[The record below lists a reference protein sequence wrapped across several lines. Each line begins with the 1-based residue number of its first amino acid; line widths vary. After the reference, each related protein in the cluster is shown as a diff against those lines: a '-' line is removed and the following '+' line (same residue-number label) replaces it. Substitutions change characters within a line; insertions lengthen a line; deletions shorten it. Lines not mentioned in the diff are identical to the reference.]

1 LKGVAKEKILCT
13 MSNLRQIKQENQLS
27 ETAVPLDR
35 LTKIYR
41 KIKAEIDTMTQ
52 EYDTKLETLKAQQDE
67 IKFAIK
73 DQMKALGVTTV
84 KTPFGTVSMR
94 TSTRYSTQ
102 DWASF
107 KEFILEHS
115 VVDLLEKRIA
125 QGNMRTFLEENPGV
139 VPPGLNSVS
148 EFQVVVTKP
157 T

>member
-1 LKGVAKEKILCT
+1 
-13 MSNLRQIKQENQLS
+13 MS
-27 ETAVPLDR
+27 ETAVPLDK

-41 KIKAEIDTMTQ
+41 KIKTEIDTMTQ

-73 DQMKALGVTTV
+73 DQMKALGVSTV